1 MISQLIP
8 SRSNVNFS
16 ENILG
21 PQVAFFIKFG
31 FSGNELVKPL
41 AYLFIYLFIYF
52 WKKVSAALINGNIQR
67 KKNWNNVNLQI
78 DLSENKTDKKTV
90 WKIDNL
96 DCLEIVFD
104 DIYMQYLLVDQSS
117 LSAKIKSRLC
127 N

>member
-1 MISQLIP
+1 METSK
-8 SRSNVNFS
+8 
-16 ENILG
+16 E
-21 PQVAFFIKFG
+21 
-31 FSGNELVKPL
+31 
-41 AYLFIYLFIYF
+41 
-52 WKKVSAALINGNIQR
+52 

>member
-1 MISQLIP
+1 METSK
-8 SRSNVNFS
+8 
-16 ENILG
+16 E
-21 PQVAFFIKFG
+21 
-31 FSGNELVKPL
+31 
-41 AYLFIYLFIYF
+41 
-52 WKKVSAALINGNIQR
+52 

-117 LSAKIKSRLC
+117 LSAKIKGRLC